1 MAGSDNEKLLKFLY
15 ITPTGRFFLKALSAP
30 LISKI
35 AGTYLSSFL
44 SKPLIKG
51 FVKRNNIDLSEFY
64 SDDFHSFND
73 CFSRKIK
80 ENLRPIDLNFS
91 ALISPCDGLLTVYD
105 INKNTVLPIK
115 QSRYTI
121 SSLLKDEALSRE
133 FEGGKCLV
141 FRLMVNHYHRY
152 CFLDGGTIEK
162 NYFIKGRLH
171 TVRPIALE
179 NIPVFCENCRE
190 VSVIDYENLGRT
202 VQIEV
207 GAMMVGKIKNHKL
220 ISFSR
225 GQEKGM
231 FLFGGSTIIVLLKK
245 DAVKLDDTIL
255 NNSLSGI
262 ETDVKFGQK
271 IGSKN

>member
-15 ITPTGRFFLKALSAP
+15 TTPIGRFFLKALSAP
-30 LISKI
+30 MISKI
-35 AGTYLSSFL
+35 AGAYLSSFL

-80 ENLRPIDLNFS
+80 ENLRPVDLNSS

-105 INKNTVLPIK
+105 INKNTVLPVK

-121 SSLLKDEALSRE
+121 SSLSKDEALSRE

-162 NYFIKGRLH
+162 NYFIKGKLH

-220 ISFSR
+220 NSFSR

-245 DAVKLDDTIL
+245 DAVKLDDNIL

>member
-15 ITPTGRFFLKALSAP
+15 TTPIGRFFLKALSAP
-30 LISKI
+30 MISKI
-35 AGTYLSSFL
+35 AGAYLSSFL

-80 ENLRPIDLNFS
+80 ENLRPVDLNSS

-105 INKNTVLPIK
+105 INKNTVLPVK

-162 NYFIKGRLH
+162 NYFIKGKLH

-220 ISFSR
+220 NSFSR

-245 DAVKLDDTIL
+245 DAVKLDDNIL

>member
-15 ITPTGRFFLKALSAP
+15 TTPIGRFFLKALSAP
-30 LISKI
+30 MISKI
-35 AGTYLSSFL
+35 AGAYLSSFL

-80 ENLRPIDLNFS
+80 ENLRPIDLNSS

-105 INKNTVLPIK
+105 INKNTVLPVK
-115 QSRYTI
+115 QSSYTI

-162 NYFIKGRLH
+162 NYFIKGKLH

-220 ISFSR
+220 SSFSR
-225 GQEKGM
+225 RQEKGM

-245 DAVKLDDTIL
+245 DAVKLDDNIL

>member
-15 ITPTGRFFLKALSAP
+15 TTPTGRFFLKALSAP

-35 AGTYLSSFL
+35 AGAYLSSFL

-121 SSLLKDEALSRE
+121 SSLLKDEILSRE

-162 NYFIKGRLH
+162 NYFIKGKLH

-190 VSVIDYENLGRT
+190 VSVIDYENLGKT

-220 ISFSR
+220 SSFSR

-245 DAVKLDDTIL
+245 DAAKLDDNIL
-255 NNSLSGI
+255 DNSLSGI